1 VNNLLRRDG
10 TDHTLLAVEVEGNAQ
25 EVVFRLLED
34 LVGQEFDDDAVV
46 LVGDAG
52 DEFN

>member
-1 VNNLLRRDG
+1 MCRDS
-10 TDHTLLAVEVEGNAQ
+10 TDHTLLAVDVEGDAQ
-25 EVVFRLLED
+25 KVVFRLLED
-34 LVGQEFDDDAVV
+34 VAGQDSDDDAVV

>member
-1 VNNLLRRDG
+1 LCRDS
-10 TDHTLLAVEVEGNAQ
+10 TDHTLLVVDVEVNAQ
-25 EVVFRLLED
+25 GVVFRLLEGI
-34 LVGQEFDDDAVV
+34 VGQDVDDDAVF